1 MQESAVI
8 IVPSPKKPLHRA
20 GHFEIASYVIKYNY
34 QVLLRQDQNV

>member
-20 GHFEIASYVIKYNY
+20 GHFEIASKKII
-34 QVLLRQDQNV
+34 